1 MPIDVP
7 GFLKANAQR
16 GLDYNREGKGGD
28 GLTDKTLDEAREFA
42 QGFTTE
48 SKLRR
53 MPAWFARHKPDLDA
67 PKNKPGNDDFP
78 GAGAV
83 AWLIWGGSV
92 SGDVMDAADWAAKQ
106 IEKLDNDAKAFD
118 HKCINKMAT
127 EITSSTPEEMVAQLT
142 ASLGA
147 AQAEHSELKKAFEAL
162 AAEKMATTE
171 AIKLEAA
178 EATKKLADAEAIIA
192 TLTGEKESLAKQL
205 AEAQANQITASKE
218 AAKVVASLGVKPVAN
233 SPAADAQAEALDH
246 KQIVAT
252 FLAMKPGADRQAF
265 FNKHKG
271 IIAPG
276 F

>member
-7 GFLKANAQR
+7 AFLKANAQR
-16 GLDYNREGKGGD
+16 GLDYNREGLGGD
-28 GLTDKTLDEAREFA
+28 GLTDKTLDEARELA

-67 PKNKPGNDDFP
+67 PKNKPGNDAFP

-92 SGDVMDAADWAAKQ
+92 SGDVMDAADWAEKQ
-106 IEKLDNDAKAFD
+106 IAKMDTQAKAFD
-118 HKCINKMAT
+118 HWCINKMAT
-127 EITSSTPEEMVAQLT
+127 EITSSTPEEMVTQLNAT
-142 ASLGA
+142 LGT

-162 AAEKMATTE
+162 AAEKMASTE
-171 AIKLEAA
+171 AIKLEAT
-178 EATKKLADAEAIIA
+178 EAQKKLADAESIIA
-192 TLTGEKESLAKQL
+192 TLTGEKDTLAKQL

-233 SPAADAQAEALDH
+233 SPAADALAEAQDA
-246 KQIVAT
+246 KQIFAS
-252 FLAMKPGADRQAF
+252 FMAMKPGAERQAF
-265 FNKHKG
+265 FQKHKS

>member
-1 MPIDVP
+1 M
-7 GFLKANAQR
+7 AN
-16 GLDYNREGKGGD
+16 
-28 GLTDKTLDEAREFA
+28 
-42 QGFTTE
+42 
-48 SKLRR
+48 
-53 MPAWFARHKPDLDA
+53 
-67 PKNKPGNDDFP
+67 
-78 GAGAV
+78 
-83 AWLIWGGSV
+83 
-92 SGDVMDAADWAAKQ
+92 
-106 IEKLDNDAKAFD
+106 
-118 HKCINKMAT
+118 
-127 EITSSTPEEMVAQLT
+127 EITPSTPEEMVAQLN

-178 EATKKLADAEAIIA
+178 EAIKKVADAEAIIA

-233 SPAADAQAEALDH
+233 SPAADAQAEAIDQ